1 MWIAAFWPLYGWSW
15 SGDGVDWLCVR
26 LRNMIGTYGLLEH
39 NYPLFQ
45 NVVMR
50 QGTIHSGT
58 KFNNFIDRDPH
69 WYTHRVKEATYIRL
83 HPDNINRDSRIE
95 IPEAWMPTIKQ
106 HNTHSVPTQTTEG
119 TISCVNDKDNW
130 NPPINNSPREDQNA
144 PITANRGA
152 TYTDI

>member
-1 MWIAAFWPLYGWSW
+1 
-15 SGDGVDWLCVR
+15 
-26 LRNMIGTYGLLEH
+26 MIGTYGLLEH

-45 NVVMR
+45 NVVMQ

-95 IPEAWMPTIKQ
+95 IPEVWMPCDD
-106 HNTHSVPTQTTEG
+106 QTTQYPLG
-119 TISCVNDKDNW
+119 T
-130 NPPINNSPREDQNA
+130 NA
-144 PITANRGA
+144 
-152 TYTDI
+152 DH